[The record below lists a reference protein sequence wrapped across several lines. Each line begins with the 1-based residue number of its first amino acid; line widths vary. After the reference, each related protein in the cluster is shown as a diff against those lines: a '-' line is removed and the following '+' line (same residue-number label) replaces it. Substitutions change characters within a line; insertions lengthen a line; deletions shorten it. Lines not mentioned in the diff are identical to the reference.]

1 MTSLLR
7 KLRPSS
13 VPVAAVKTEDSI
25 SSSYEYSIAMVYNGP
40 PLCYSIPEIPA
51 FKIDQIPVATIA
63 PLSHD
68 DFSVPV
74 IQPLSKSLNKRKQNP
89 CSEDS
94 AVRPNLDSRATDSA
108 PCLSGTDGDDMYK
121 SLETLKVPCAR
132 DGAILNTTLD
142 TTESGPGS
150 GSGSG
155 STSLFASSDGI
166 CSLREEEQA
175 TSPKHVKRVSAV
187 TFCDPESN
195 YMMESDS
202 DEFVDSQVE
211 SVPVME
217 RAVRPG
223 KKGSCYKCL
232 KGNRF
237 TPKEVCIVCRAKYCR
252 SCVVRAM
259 GSMPQGR
266 KCVTCIGYRIDERKR
281 RKLGKS
287 SRMMKQLLSELIV
300 AEVMDNEKSCE
311 ENQIPPEL
319 VFVNSQPLD
328 REQLLLL
335 LNCRNPPKHL
345 KPGSYWY
352 DKASGFWGKEGQPP
366 SEVISP
372 QLLVGG
378 RLDKY
383 ASNGDTNVIINDRMI
398 TKKELWVLQLAGVPC
413 EGTPN
418 FWVNADGSYREEG
431 QRNDRGCIWEKRRAR
446 LACAILSLP
455 VPSKSVTLSCE
466 GEIPNKDSPPRKIL
480 HKFLLVGSVNSG
492 ACTIFK
498 QAKLLYNVPFSEN
511 ELENIKL
518 VIQSNLFTY
527 LGILLEGRANFET
540 DFLLE
545 NSRERPVAESTS
557 SAENISSDDVEI
569 TPYSIGPRLKAFS
582 DWLLKY
588 MVSGNLDAI
597 FPAAIR
603 EYGPLVEGVWK
614 DKAIQATYDR
624 RNELEMLPRS
634 ANYFLDRAVEISK
647 TDYKPSDMDILYAEG
662 ISLPKSLTAME
673 FSFPKLSSEDSLHAD
688 YQHDSSL
695 RYQLIRLHPKSLGPK
710 CKWLEMF
717 EDTDVVIFSVALSDY
732 DEYITDSEGVSTNKM
747 MAAKALFENIIAHQA
762 FHNKKFLL
770 VLTKFDLLE
779 EKIEDVPLSKCEWF
793 SDFKPF
799 ISPNMKKGC
808 SNGNNPLLA
817 QSAFQYIAVKFK
829 RLFHSLTHRILFVSL
844 VNGLEPDT
852 VDEALRNGREVMEW
866 DKWDPS
872 IVTDPKSEITSTSI
886 EDPSYT

>member
-1 MTSLLR
+1 MASLLR

-25 SSSYEYSIAMVYNGP
+25 SSSYEYSIAMLYNGP

-89 CSEDS
+89 CSADS
-94 AVRPNLDSRATDSA
+94 AVPPNLDSRATGSA
-108 PCLSGTDGDDMYK
+108 PLLSGTDGDDMYE

-142 TTESGPGS
+142 TTESGPAS

-166 CSLREEEQA
+166 CSLGEEEQA

-202 DEFVDSQVE
+202 DEFGDSQVE

-237 TPKEVCIVCRAKYCR
+237 TPKEVCIVCSAKYCR

-287 SRMMKQLLSELIV
+287 SRMMKQLLSEFIV

-372 QLLVGG
+372 QLVVGG

-383 ASNGDTNVIINDRMI
+383 ASNGDTNVIINDRLI

-466 GEIPNKDSPPRKIL
+466 GEMPNKDSLPRKIL

-511 ELENIKL
+511 ELEDIKL

-540 DFLLE
+540 EFLLE
-545 NSRERPVAESTS
+545 NRRERPVAESTS
-557 SAENISSDDVEI
+557 SENISSDDVET

-662 ISLPKSLTAME
+662 ISLPKSLTSME

-717 EDTDVVIFSVALSDY
+717 VDTDVVIFSVALSDY

-747 MAAKALFENIIAHQA
+747 MVAKTLFENIIAHPS

-866 DKWDPS
+866 EKWDPS

>member
-1 MTSLLR
+1 MASLLR
-7 KLRPSS
+7 KLRLSS
-13 VPVAAVKTEDSI
+13 VPAAAVETEESL

-40 PLCYSIPEIPA
+40 PLSCSIPEIPA

-63 PLSHD
+63 PLSQD

-74 IQPLSKSLNKRKQNP
+74 IQPLRINLYRRKNNL
-89 CSEDS
+89 CSTDS
-94 AVRPNLDSRATDSA
+94 SVPSNLDSGAVDS
-108 PCLSGTDGDDMYK
+108 PPVLSVIGGDDIHE
-121 SLETLKVPCAR
+121 SSDTLKVPYDR
-132 DGAILNTTLD
+132 DGALLNRTSD
-142 TTESGPGS
+142 TTASGP
-150 GSGSG
+150 GSG

-166 CSLREEEQA
+166 CSLGEEDQ
-175 TSPKHVKRVSAV
+175 TPSPKHVKRVSAV

-195 YMMESDS
+195 YTMESDS
-202 DEFVDSQVE
+202 DEFGDSQVE

-237 TPKEVCIVCRAKYCR
+237 TPKEVCIVCSAKYCR

-266 KCVTCIGYRIDERKR
+266 KCVTCIGYRIDESKR

-300 AEVMDNEKSCE
+300 AQVMADEKSCE
-311 ENQIPPEL
+311 KNQIPPEL
-319 VFVNSQPLD
+319 VCVNSHPLN

-335 LNCRNPPKHL
+335 LNCRNPPKKL
-345 KPGSYWY
+345 KPGFYWY

-366 SEVISP
+366 SEIISP
-372 QLLVGG
+372 QLDVGG
-378 RLDKY
+378 RLDKR
-383 ASNGDTNVIINDRMI
+383 ASNGNTNVVINDRQI
-398 TKKELWVLQLAGVPC
+398 TKKELCILKLAGVPC

-431 QRNDRGCIWEKRRAR
+431 QRNDRGFIWEKRRAR

-455 VPSKSVTLSCE
+455 FPSKSIALSCE
-466 GEIPNKDSPPRKIL
+466 GETPDKDSLHRKIL
-480 HKFLLVGSVNSG
+480 HTFLLVGSVNSG
-492 ACTIFK
+492 ACTMFK
-498 QAKLLYNVPFSEN
+498 QAKLLYNEPFSEN
-511 ELENIKL
+511 EVQNIKL

-527 LGILLEGRANFET
+527 LGILLEGRANFEAES
-540 DFLLE
+540 LLE
-545 NSRERPVAESTS
+545 KRKRRPGAESTS
-557 SAENISSDDVEI
+557 SGSISSDDVGT

-597 FPAAIR
+597 FPAATR

-624 RNELEMLPRS
+624 RNELKMLPRS

-647 TDYKPSDMDILYAEG
+647 TDYEPSDMDILYAEG
-662 ISLPKSLTAME
+662 MSLSNSVTSME
-673 FSFPKLSSEDSLHAD
+673 FSFLESSSEDSLNPEFK
-688 YQHDSSL
+688 HDSSL
-695 RYQLIRLHPKSLGPK
+695 RYQLTRVHPKSLGAN

-717 EDTDVVIFSVALSDY
+717 EDTDVVMFSVALSDY
-732 DEYITDSEGVSTNKM
+732 DEYITDSKGVSTNKM
-747 MAAKALFENIIAHQA
+747 LVAKALFENIITHPT

-779 EKIEDVPLSKCEWF
+779 EKIDHIPLAQCEWF
-793 SDFKPF
+793 SDFQPF
-799 ISPNMKKGC
+799 TSPNMKKDC
-808 SNGNNPLLA
+808 RNGNNPVA
-817 QSAFQYIAVKFK
+817 QYAFHYIAVKFK

-866 DKWDPS
+866 EKWDPS

-886 EDPSYT
+886 EEPSYTQC

>member
-1 MTSLLR
+1 MASLLR

-25 SSSYEYSIAMVYNGP
+25 SSSYEYSIAMLYNGP

-89 CSEDS
+89 CSADS
-94 AVRPNLDSRATDSA
+94 AVPPNLDSRATGSA
-108 PCLSGTDGDDMYK
+108 PLLSGTDGDDMYE

-142 TTESGPGS
+142 TTESGPAS

-166 CSLREEEQA
+166 CSLGEEEQA

-202 DEFVDSQVE
+202 DEFGDSQVE

-237 TPKEVCIVCRAKYCR
+237 TPKEVCIVCSAKYCR

-287 SRMMKQLLSELIV
+287 SRMMKQLLSEFIV

-372 QLLVGG
+372 QLVVGG

-383 ASNGDTNVIINDRMI
+383 ASNGDTNVIINDRLI

-466 GEIPNKDSPPRKIL
+466 GEMPNKDSLPRKIL

-511 ELENIKL
+511 ELEDIKL

-540 DFLLE
+540 EFLLE
-545 NSRERPVAESTS
+545 NRRERPVAESTS
-557 SAENISSDDVEI
+557 SAENISSDDVET

-662 ISLPKSLTAME
+662 ISLPKSLTSME

-717 EDTDVVIFSVALSDY
+717 VDTDVVIFSVALSDY

-747 MAAKALFENIIAHQA
+747 MVAKTLFENIIAHPS

-866 DKWDPS
+866 EKWDPS